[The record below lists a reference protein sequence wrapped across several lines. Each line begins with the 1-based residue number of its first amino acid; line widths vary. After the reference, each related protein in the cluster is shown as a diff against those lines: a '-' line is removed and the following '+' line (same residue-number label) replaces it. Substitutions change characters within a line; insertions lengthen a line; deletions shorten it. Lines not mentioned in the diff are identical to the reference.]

1 MKRSIAFRTIFICIV
16 FSMSANAQTKETL
29 SKDVRLV
36 KDRPNVYVS
45 FEREGKRKPLRTGD
59 SNNGVWL
66 RFHNNSKWK
75 VGVCMFDTAKDYGDK
90 ELNYEVERY
99 EGASESEETPI
110 ANDPEGSCPL
120 VFIES
125 GKSVLFS
132 VPREQ
137 LAKGLAIKVQFRYEW
152 ETDSD
157 GFISELEPK
166 HFAYFYSSDIP
177 KNSFKRSN

>member
-1 MKRSIAFRTIFICIV
+1 MKKSTAFFAIFVFI
-16 FSMSANAQTKETL
+16 FSMSAKAQTKEAS

-45 FEREGKRKPLRTGD
+45 FEREGKRKPFKTGD
-59 SNNGVWL
+59 SNKGVWL

-75 VGVCMFDTAKDYGDK
+75 VGVCMFDVPKEYGDK

-99 EGASESEETPI
+99 ENAGDSEETPT

-120 VFIES
+120 VFMES
-125 GKSVLFS
+125 GKSVLFT
-132 VPREQ
+132 VPREH

-152 ETDSD
+152 ETESD
-157 GFISELEPK
+157 GFTSELEPK
-166 HFAYFYSSDIP
+166 HYAYFYSSDIP
-177 KNSFKRSN
+177 KK